1 MSRRQQENLLTTS
14 LAPIPQSR
22 SKSKAKLKSYCKREP
37 KSSSNL
43 KAKSKPE
50 SKSIKTD
57 LILNLSEVNGLEKL
71 TKRL

>member
-37 KSSSNL
+37 KSSPNL

-57 LILNLSEVNGLEKL
+57 FILNLSEVNGLEKL

>member
-22 SKSKAKLKSYCKREP
+22 SSP
-37 KSSSNL
+37 NL

-57 LILNLSEVNGLEKL
+57 FILNLSEVNGLEKL